1 MAMDFLGN
9 IGMGYT
15 SFSQT
20 AYIQSNYTGRYASDD
35 LGVMSIEE
43 QAISTSNSHNQYSR
57 YADYSHLTVDPSD
70 DKTFWFNTE
79 IFKLNYRRDVVGAFK
94 IASDFNYDIGVV
106 SIDSPMVGII
116 YLTPKPSSPPF
127 AKKGQKIKK
136 GDTICLIEAM
146 KTFNEIKSD
155 RDCTIKTVMVKN
167 GEAVEFGQPLFEIS

>member
-1 MAMDFLGN
+1 MLDKKINQTIDVLIKKIKDNNLSSIKLSNKTNTIEISNNSIIVGPDQNSLN
-9 IGMGYT
+9 ISPT
-15 SFSQT
+15 
-20 AYIQSNYTGRYASDD
+20 N
-35 LGVMSIEE
+35 
-43 QAISTSNSHNQYSR
+43 NQNLKNETN
-57 YADYSHLTVDPSD
+57 DN
-70 DKTFWFNTE
+70 F
-79 IFKLNYRRDVVGAFK
+79 I
-94 IASDFNYDIGVV
+94 

>member
-1 MAMDFLGN
+1 MMLDKKINETIEALIKKIKDNNLGSIKFSNKIITIEISNNSVVHSSSQNSENVSSISNQN
-9 IGMGYT
+9 IKKE
-15 SFSQT
+15 
-20 AYIQSNYTGRYASDD
+20 INE
-35 LGVMSIEE
+35 SI
-43 QAISTSNSHNQYSR
+43 N
-57 YADYSHLTVDPSD
+57 
-70 DKTFWFNTE
+70 
-79 IFKLNYRRDVVGAFK
+79 
-94 IASDFNYDIGVV
+94 

-155 RDCTIKTVMVKN
+155 RDCSIKEVMVKN